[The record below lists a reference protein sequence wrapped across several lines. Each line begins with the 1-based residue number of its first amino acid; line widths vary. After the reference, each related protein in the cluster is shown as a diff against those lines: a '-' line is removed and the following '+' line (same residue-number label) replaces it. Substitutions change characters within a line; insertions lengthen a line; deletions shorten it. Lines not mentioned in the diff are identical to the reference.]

1 MRFQWLRDQITN
13 FYEKKSPG
21 ATPLLKCVFQLVE
34 DYKWSYEFLDRII
47 EARVFCIPSFLLIG
61 NGS

>member
-13 FYEKKSPG
+13 FYEKKAPG
-21 ATPLLKCVFQLVE
+21 ATPLLKCVFQLIE

-47 EARVFCIPSFLLIG
+47 EARVLCIEFFY
-61 NGS
+61 